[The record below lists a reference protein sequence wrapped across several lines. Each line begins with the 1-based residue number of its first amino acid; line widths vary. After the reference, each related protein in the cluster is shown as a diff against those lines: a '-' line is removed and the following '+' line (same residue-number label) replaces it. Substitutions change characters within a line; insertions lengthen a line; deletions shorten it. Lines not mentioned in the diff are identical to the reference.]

1 MGIARMAAAM
11 RTGLVLLMVLGLS
24 LAKNDNVFSRLIDDL
39 FADAGYEKDA
49 IPMLK
54 AADKDS
60 NINAINVGVGMS
72 IIDMNYDPSNILTA
86 NTWFKVTWQDY
97 RLKWDP
103 EQYGGIQNLKIPAY
117 KLWIPDLSVYNSA
130 DYGSGSF
137 YDRWANNPT
146 NAIVYHTGKVL
157 FIPPLP
163 MKVHCQNERVAQ
175 NHSPDSNY
183 ALECSIKIGSWTYD
197 GHHLNL
203 TTYDGEEYM
212 ELSDMTRNSRYV
224 VTSQKGDAL
233 ETKYYDCCVEPYM
246 SMNYVFTI
254 QKAFDIVDGKKVF
267 NKTPEDLDALFKMYK
282 VTFTHD

>member
-11 RTGLVLLMVLGLS
+11 RTGLVLLMVLGFS

-39 FADAGYEKDA
+39 FADSGYEKDA

-60 NINAINVGVGMS
+60 NINAIDVGVGIS
-72 IIDMNYDPSNILTA
+72 IIDMDYDPSNILTA
-86 NTWFKVTWQDY
+86 NTWFKATWQDY

-130 DYGSGSF
+130 DYGAGSF

-175 NHSPDSNY
+175 NHSPDSN
-183 ALECSIKIGSWTYD
+183 
-197 GHHLNL
+197 
-203 TTYDGEEYM
+203 
-212 ELSDMTRNSRYV
+212 
-224 VTSQKGDAL
+224 DAL

>member
-11 RTGLVLLMVLGLS
+11 RTGLVLLMVLGFS
-24 LAKNDNVFSRLIDDL
+24 LVKNDNVFPRLIDDL
-39 FADAGYEKDA
+39 IADAGYEKDA

-54 AADKDS
+54 AADKD
-60 NINAINVGVGMS
+60 
-72 IIDMNYDPSNILTA
+72 YDPSNILTA
-86 NTWFKVTWQDY
+86 NTWFKATWQDY

-103 EQYGGIQNLKIPAY
+103 EQYGGIQNLKIPASR
-117 KLWIPDLSVYNSA
+117 LWTPDLSVYNSA

-175 NHSPDSNY
+175 SHSPDSNY
-183 ALECSIKIGSWTYD
+183 ALECSIKLGSWTYD

-233 ETKYYDCCVEPYM
+233 QTKYYDCCVEPYM